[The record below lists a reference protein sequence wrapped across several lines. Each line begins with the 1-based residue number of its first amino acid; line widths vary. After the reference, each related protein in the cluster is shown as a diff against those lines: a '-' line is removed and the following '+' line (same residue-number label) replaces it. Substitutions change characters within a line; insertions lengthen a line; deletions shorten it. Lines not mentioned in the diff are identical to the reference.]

1 MLIYTFF
8 DELPFLMTDKV
19 FSNVFLFSVE
29 AIVFSFLTF
38 LLWVY
43 YRGFSQQYVRFWMI
57 SLLALCLNQIATA
70 IQLSTFP
77 NVVTTFKQLLFQ
89 SIEQASYYLFISF
102 FLLGTY
108 SAVKRISISSKT
120 LGLVS
125 LFAVTLGISATLL
138 YGFDE
143 STVFNRFYLRES
155 LPAFLVGC
163 SLLAVS
169 FYLLTFESL
178 HFSARVLT
186 LYCLIIGARHI
197 LFSFLSITALTEG
210 WFRQLTHIL
219 VFVDVGANTV
229 LGFIMLIWMQ
239 GAERNTANSAIDRA
253 QYLGKHDPLTGVLN
267 RKQVLEKL
275 PLAME
280 SITSNGQ
287 ILVIF
292 NLDIKRFKFIN
303 DTYGLKIGDLVLGEI
318 ANRLNNSILLP
329 KVVGRL
335 GGDSFIFVIELLDEN
350 QQNSAVEHIHSLM
363 SSSYNIQQQE
373 VNLQCSVGYS
383 VYPDDEDNA
392 EGLMKQA
399 NLALFHAKKHKLSTV
414 KYEEGMQSQGRHLLE
429 MEKDIRQ
436 GITEN
441 EFVLYFQPQLNLISN
456 RLEGVEALIRWQHP
470 EKGLLTPA
478 CFLDDVE
485 TLGLSSEIDNYV
497 LDKSC
502 QTISSWYKKYK
513 RRIPIAV
520 NITAVEFQNPTFVA
534 KVQALLFKYNVPP
547 TCLELEIT
555 ENVVI
560 TEVKVAMDTIVV
572 LQNMGI
578 KVSIDDF
585 GTGYSSLA
593 YLRELPIDKIKI
605 DQSFIKEVAS
615 NDSDLT
621 IVKSMIKLSHA
632 LGKRVLAEGV
642 ETLEQLNLLRNLG
655 CDAVQGYFIS
665 KPLAEKDLVNYLKR
679 K

>member
-1 MLIYTFF
+1 MQDASRPGGDHRHFEFREIFGQGAGSLRRA
-8 DELPFLMTDKV
+8 E
-19 FSNVFLFSVE
+19 
-29 AIVFSFLTF
+29 
-38 LLWVY
+38 
-43 YRGFSQQYVRFWMI
+43 RGFGQQYVRFWMI
-57 SLLALCLNQIATA
+57 SLVTLCLNQIAIA
-70 IQLSTFP
+70 IQLSSSP
-77 NVVTTFKQLLFQ
+77 NIVTTYKQLFFQ
-89 SIEQASYYLFISF
+89 STEQVSYYLYISF
-102 FLLGTY
+102 LLLGIY
-108 SAVKRISISSKT
+108 SALKKISIPQKNIWLVT
-120 LGLVS
+120 LI
-125 LFAVTLGISATLL
+125 AVTLGVSTTLL
-138 YGFDE
+138 YGFND
-143 STVFNRFYLRES
+143 TAVFNRFYLRET
-155 LPAFLVGC
+155 LPAFLIGC
-163 SLLAVS
+163 SLLAAG
-169 FYLLTFESL
+169 FYLLTFDSL

-186 LYCLIIGARHI
+186 VYCLIIGARQI
-197 LFSFLSITALTEG
+197 LFSFLSIIALTED
-210 WFRQLTHIL
+210 WFRQVISIL
-219 VFVDVGANTV
+219 VYIDIGTNTI

-239 GAERNTANSAIDRA
+239 GAERNVANSAIDRA
-253 QYLGKHDPLTGVLN
+253 QYLGKHDSLTGVLN

-275 PLAME
+275 PLAMK
-280 SITSNGQ
+280 SVVTNGHK
-287 ILVIF
+287 LVIF

-318 ANRLNNSILLP
+318 ADRLNHSILLP

-335 GGDSFIFVIELLDEN
+335 GGDSFIFVIELLDN
-350 QQNSAVEHIHSLM
+350 KQQESATEHIHALM
-363 SSSYNIQQQE
+363 SSPYKIQKQE
-373 VNLQCSVGYS
+373 VNLHCSVGYC
-383 VYPDDEDNA
+383 VYPDDESDA
-392 EGLMKQA
+392 EELMKQA
-399 NLALFHAKKHKLSTV
+399 NLALFHAKTNNLATV
-414 KYEEGMQSQGRHLLE
+414 KYEESMQSQGRHLLE
-429 MEKDIRQ
+429 MEKDVYK
-436 GITEN
+436 GIVEN
-441 EFVLYFQPQLNLISN
+441 EFILYFQPQLNLISN

-478 CFLDDVE
+478 FFLNDVE

-502 QTISSWYKKYK
+502 QSISSWYKKYR

-520 NITAVEFQNPTFVA
+520 NITAVEFQNPKFVA
-534 KVQALLFKYNVPP
+534 KIQALLFKYNIPAQ
-547 TCLELEIT
+547 CLELEIT

-621 IVKSMIKLSHA
+621 IVKSMIKLSHG

-642 ETLEQLNLLRNLG
+642 ETIEQLTLLRNLG

>member
-1 MLIYTFF
+1 
-8 DELPFLMTDKV
+8 MTDKV
-19 FSNVFLFSVE
+19 FSSVFLFSVE

-43 YRGFSQQYVRFWMI
+43 YRGFGQQYVRFWMI
-57 SLLALCLNQIATA
+57 SLLTLCLNQIVIA
-70 IQLSTFP
+70 IQLSTSP
-77 NVVTTFKQLLFQ
+77 NIVTTTKQLFFQ
-89 SIEQASYYLFISF
+89 SIEQASYYLYISF
-102 FLLGTY
+102 LLLGIY
-108 SAVKRISISSKT
+108 SALNKISLPQKNIW
-120 LGLVS
+120 LVAS
-125 LFAVTLGISATLL
+125 VAVALGISTTLL
-138 YGFDE
+138 YGFND
-143 STVFNRFYLRES
+143 TAVFNRFYLRES
-155 LPAFLVGC
+155 LPAFLIGC
-163 SLLAVS
+163 SLLAAG
-169 FYLLTFESL
+169 FYLLTFDSL

-186 LYCLIIGARHI
+186 IYCLIIGARQI
-197 LFSFLSITALTEG
+197 LFSFLSIIALTED
-210 WFRQLTHIL
+210 WFRQLIGIL
-219 VFVDVGANTV
+219 VYIDIGSNTV

-239 GAERNTANSAIDRA
+239 GAERNVANSAIDRA
-253 QYLGKHDPLTGVLN
+253 QYLGKHDSLTGVLN

-275 PLAME
+275 PLAMKGVAD
-280 SITSNGQ
+280 NGHK
-287 ILVIF
+287 LVVF

-335 GGDSFIFVIELLDEN
+335 GGDSFIFVIELLDSK
-350 QQNSAVEHIHSLM
+350 QQESATDHIHALL
-363 SSSYNIQQQE
+363 SSPYKIQQQE
-373 VNLQCSVGYS
+373 VILHCSVGFC
-383 VYPDDEDNA
+383 VYPDDENDA
-392 EGLMKQA
+392 EELMKQA
-399 NLALFHAKKHKLSTV
+399 NLALFHAKTHNLTTV

-429 MEKDIRQ
+429 MEKDIRK
-436 GITEN
+436 GIVED
-441 EFVLYFQPQLNLISN
+441 EFILYFQPQLNLISN

-478 CFLDDVE
+478 FFLNDVE

-502 QTISSWYKKYK
+502 QSISSWYKKYK

-520 NITAVEFQNPTFVA
+520 NITAVEFQNPKFVA
-534 KVQALLFKYNVPP
+534 KIQSLLFKYNIPAQ
-547 TCLELEIT
+547 CLELEIT

-621 IVKSMIKLSHA
+621 IVKSMIKLSHG

-642 ETLEQLNLLRNLG
+642 ETSEQLTLLRNLG

-665 KPLAEKDLVNYLKR
+665 KPLAEKDLANYLKR